1 MKIYVAE
8 NSGFCKGVEYAV
20 NTALSLDPDNA
31 YILGEIIHNAEVIKA
46 IGEHGLKVVE
56 NLNEIPDN
64 STVVFRSHGVPRSFY
79 GECENRGIK
88 VIDCTCGFVKHTQ
101 RIVAEQSAK
110 GNTIVIAGE
119 PTHPE
124 VIGLLGWCNGN
135 AIVVND
141 ENKIPVELAD
151 KNICIVSQTTFSA
164 IKFEKII
171 KNIKNSVK
179 NSCCFQDDLLYYYRT
194 AKRNGKTCQNVRS
207 NACCRRIEQQ
217 QHKQTV

>member
-1 MKIYVAE
+1 MKIHVAE

-101 RIVAEQSAK
+101 CIVAEQSAK

-151 KNICIVSQTTFSA
+151 KNVCIVSQTTFSA

-171 KNIKNSVK
+171 KNIKK
-179 NSCCFQDDLLYYYRT
+179 LCE
-194 AKRNGKTCQNVRS
+194 KTVAVFKTIC
-207 NACCRRIEQQ
+207 
-217 QHKQTV
+217 